1 MVQYGGAFGFHNTT
15 HFTISLFFYHMKEFF
30 KMFPLVEVISIVL
43 EEESAKDTERTTSEI
58 RKKINSGEYE
68 HAFIDEY
75 WTGSKPTEHKIILE
89 LVRGIPGYVWISS
102 AFNYLTD
109 EI

>member
-1 MVQYGGAFGFHNTT
+1 
-15 HFTISLFFYHMKEFF
+15 
-30 KMFPLVEVISIVL
+30 MFPLVEVISIVL